1 MRSFFYALMLL
12 TLSGLEQCIKQAVF
26 RKGSNVNVI
35 SYADDFVV
43 TSTSREL
50 LDETI
55 KPLIVTF
62 LKERGLELS
71 PEKTV
76 ITSVSEGF
84 DFLGFNIRKYRN
96 KLLIKPSKSNVLAF
110 IRNIRAVIK
119 SHPTMVTGELIRILN
134 PKLRGW
140 GNYYKHS
147 VAKQTFE
154 YVDSEIFK
162 ALRRWSTR
170 RHPNKGTKWVV
181 RKYFL
186 PENSCQWRFQ
196 GVWHVN
202 GLTTREYLSQ
212 LAQIPI
218 RRHIKIRSEAT
229 PYDPVYADYWQSRK
243 ENQGR
248 SRNSW
253 YATIETAL

>member
-1 MRSFFYALMLL
+1 M
-12 TLSGLEQCIKQAVF
+12 F